1 MLVNKSLKS
10 ILNMKTNLLQLER
23 GLKCERHDLLSTV
36 SDRLKRTETRPL
48 KYCIT
53 IKILK
58 RNKTEKHS
66 IFNQIVLIKLLLAK
80 KSIFTVNK

>member
-80 KSIFTVNK
+80 KKYLHC